1 MNGAMMAPQ
10 MMGNSNGNMMESM
23 KSNMMTMLMI
33 NNMAGNNGGG
43 KSGGAG
49 GDQNM
54 FSMIYIFVATSVVDF
69 VFKNAP
75 FVFAFLMKKYTDKI
89 ENIKKDLD
97 NTTKDLTD
105 NKIKK
110 KKIYFIF
117 SFLVFFLTLLK
128 LYLNY
133 NLKSIDHH
141 YLAIWYSTICK
152 RIMYQHY
159 RSQVSELTHE
169 KWITFY
175 SKFDKDCKIMADKK
189 CPPFVP
195 NITQKFMGGTSDVFI
210 TCIQL
215 FVQSQLC
222 PVKHTFVDILA
233 CSSTPLMQ
241 LIDEIEKIKTM
252 HIADIMSLSELM
264 KLDKI
269 TIIHLLFIEWN
280 VSREII
286 KTIVK
291 PHIKTPFPFKIL
303 STSPL
308 FFLFY
313 TTWHEYF
320 LRYAINFNEVTREH
334 LYKMTSFEFEN
345 VYTFANASLGYD
357 SHIDFRLS
365 VDCDTASVSKIKIV
379 VDEDSL

>member
-1 MNGAMMAPQ
+1 MNVNLQVNTIA
-10 MMGNSNGNMMESM
+10 NMRLFTL
-23 KSNMMTMLMI
+23 KNIVCRKMTQHYICYIVYPIFYNAFTVFILLVSL
-33 NNMAGNNGGG
+33 A
-43 KSGGAG
+43 SSLTS
-49 GDQNM
+49 
-54 FSMIYIFVATSVVDF
+54 FFTVSIYIRA
-69 VFKNAP
+69 
-75 FVFAFLMKKYTDKI
+75 
-89 ENIKKDLD
+89 
-97 NTTKDLTD
+97 
-105 NKIKK
+105 
-110 KKIYFIF
+110 IF

-189 CPPFVP
+189 CPPFVT